1 MMTMFLVFCG
11 GYLLGSV
18 PVAYWYCRWRFNEN
32 IRERGSGNPGA
43 TNVARVF
50 GWSSGGVVLFGDF
63 CKGLAATFLVIH
75 VMNGSVL
82 LAVIAGFGSVLGH
95 LFPVF
100 AGFKGGKGVATAAG
114 TMLLLSP
121 QALGISILTYVSVLL
136 TVKKGSFAS
145 LSAALVLLPSAW
157 FFASDC
163 VFYFAI
169 VLVLLIFITHRS
181 NIQKLS
187 RGEEQD
193 LIG

>member
-1 MMTMFLVFCG
+1 MNAMVLALCG
-11 GYLLGSV
+11 GYVLGSV

-50 GWSSGGVVLFGDF
+50 GWSSGGVVFVGDF

-75 VMNGSVL
+75 SLDGSVL
-82 LAVIAGFGSVLGH
+82 QAVIAGFGAVLGH
-95 LFPVF
+95 IFPVF
-100 AGFKGGKGVATAAG
+100 ARFKGGKGVATAAG

-121 QALGISILTYVSVLL
+121 QALGFSILTYVGVLFV
-136 TVKKGSFAS
+136 VKKGSFAS
-145 LSAALVLLPSAW
+145 LSAALVLIPSAW
-157 FFASDC
+157 FFASDQ
-163 VFYFAI
+163 VFYFAA

-187 RGEEQD
+187 RGEEKD
-193 LIG
+193 LIR